1 MPVRILLVE
10 DNAYLAPPLV
20 RLLKRAGYEVTHV
33 DCCAKAR
40 AADGPF
46 DLGVLD
52 LELPD
57 GGGVELS
64 EELVRSRHLEAV
76 VFFTGTLDGALL
88 LRAERV
94 ARCIRKT
101 DGTEAL
107 LAAIRGALANAAR
120 ASRV

>member
-10 DNAYLAPPLV
+10 DNAYLAPPLI

-40 AADGPF
+40 AVDGHF

-57 GGGVELS
+57 GGGIELS
-64 EELVRSRHLEAV
+64 EELVRARHLGAV
-76 VFFTGTLDGALL
+76 LFFTGTLDGALL
-88 LRAERV
+88 RQAERLAPCV
-94 ARCIRKT
+94 RKT

-107 LAAIRGALANAAR
+107 LAAIRGALADATR